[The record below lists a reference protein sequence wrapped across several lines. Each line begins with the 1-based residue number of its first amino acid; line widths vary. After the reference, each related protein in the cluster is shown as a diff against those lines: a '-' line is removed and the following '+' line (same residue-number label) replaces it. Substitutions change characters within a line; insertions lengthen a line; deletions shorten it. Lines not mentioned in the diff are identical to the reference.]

1 VPLGSLGDS
10 GVKIEARGRGVA
22 LANLETRF
30 TTTNSRHLMMDNL
43 DLGKHNVAI
52 NFEPRIEFLGGDSYE
67 IKILSCQR
75 WVSISL

>member
-1 VPLGSLGDS
+1 
-10 GVKIEARGRGVA
+10 
-22 LANLETRF
+22 
-30 TTTNSRHLMMDNL
+30 MMDNL